1 MAENY
6 ETEFL
11 LSYSKLLKQ
20 KQIKVSTCE
29 LQIEGNK
36 KPLPYSSL
44 ENSMGREAWQSSV
57 HGSMESQRVRH
68 D

>member
-36 KPLPYSSL
+36 KPL
-44 ENSMGREAWQSSV
+44 EQSFS
-57 HGSMESQRVRH
+57 GNKEP
-68 D
+68 